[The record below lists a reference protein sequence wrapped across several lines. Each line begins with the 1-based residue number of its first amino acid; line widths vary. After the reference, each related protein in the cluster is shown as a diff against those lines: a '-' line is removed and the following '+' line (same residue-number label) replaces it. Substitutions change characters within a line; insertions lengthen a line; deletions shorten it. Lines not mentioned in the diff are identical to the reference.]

1 MTQTDGFLTLQNEY
15 MRIEICDPAADDA
28 HFSSR
33 YSHTGYISQI
43 YAPGGEGLLG
53 MPTEDFRPLSGE
65 GFPDEFEMPVG
76 YDEAAVGGEFL
87 KIGAGR
93 ERRRSKAPYTN
104 RDGHEIVRRAEIS
117 VSREKGA
124 LTFFAADSLGDYAYR
139 YRKRISAEGGKLIVS
154 HFLENAGKRSWETL
168 WYSHAFLPHGG
179 AEDVYA
185 CLPSGY
191 VPLRNTEDVIPE
203 GDGRR
208 TKWKIPAFAAAR
220 EKGVCPNWRAE
231 GENFQALEIG
241 GRRIYEAKGNYP
253 FGELQI
259 FVNRRIASA
268 EPKLHIRLGEG
279 QTREWTTEYLFGK
292 SGREN
297 NVE

>member
-33 YSHTGYISQI
+33 YSHAGYISQI
-43 YAPGGEGLLG
+43 YAPGGERLLG

-191 VPLRNTEDVIPE
+191 VPPAEC
-203 GDGRR
+203 GRR
-208 TKWKIPAFAAAR
+208 DPGRGRAADEMENSGFCRGAG
-220 EKGVCPNWRAE
+220 KGRLPELA
-231 GENFQALEIG
+231 GG
-241 GRRIYEAKGNYP
+241 GREFSGS
-253 FGELQI
+253 G
-259 FVNRRIASA
+259 NRRKTDIRSEGKLSLRGIADFCESENRVGGA
-268 EPKLHIRLGEG
+268 EIAYPARRRTDPGVDDGISVRKK
-279 QTREWTTEYLFGK
+279 RERK
-292 SGREN
+292 QC
-297 NVE
+297 

>member
-1 MTQTDGFLTLQNEY
+1 MKKTALVTGSYQGIGKGIADMLSAHGYTVVYSDVREAMEGAENYCRCDISSEEDRRKTEEY
-15 MRIEICDPAADDA
+15 IDR
-28 HFSSR
+28 
-33 YSHTGYISQI
+33 
-43 YAPGGEGLLG
+43 
-53 MPTEDFRPLSGE
+53 
-65 GFPDEFEMPVG
+65 DEFEMPVG

-124 LTFFAADSLGDYAYR
+124 LIFFAADSLGDYAYR

-191 VPLRNTEDVIPE
+191 VPLRNAEDVIPE